1 MRHGRGGRGVRREG
15 VQKREKSHVTMWNHQ
30 GGSIGVFP
38 RIGGFPPK
46 MDGENHGN
54 LIKMDD
60 LGVALFSETP
70 IVAFEQI
77 NKNKLIMTQND

>member
-1 MRHGRGGRGVRREG
+1 MRHGRGGRGVRRGRSSEARKITCHHVEPSRG
-15 VQKREKSHVTMWNHQ
+15 VHR
-30 GGSIGVFP
+30 GVSKN
-38 RIGGFPPK
+38 RGFSPK